1 MSLNKR
7 CALITGSIT
16 GLGFAIANAL
26 AREGANIVLHG
37 LESADQARAAAEQ
50 LANEHGTRT
59 LISHADLRDV
69 DQIER
74 MMGQIQDTFGGTDII
89 VNNAVIRHFAAI
101 ETLGRDAWDD
111 ALAVNLSSAFH
122 TARLSLGHMKRNG
135 WGRIINLSSVY
146 GSAATPNRIGY
157 ITTKTAL
164 IGMTRA
170 IAMETATSGI
180 TCNAIAP
187 GTVPTPAITERI
199 AGIAQTQ
206 GIDIAQATHD
216 YLAER
221 QPTGRFV
228 SMENVAALI
237 VFLCSDA
244 GQDMTGA
251 LIPIDG
257 GWTAA

>member
-1 MSLNKR
+1 MSLNHR

-37 LESADQARAAAEQ
+37 LESEDQARAASDRLMQA
-50 LANEHGTRT
+50 HGVRT

-74 MMGQIQDTFGGTDII
+74 LMGQIQDTFGGTDII
-89 VNNAVIRHFAAI
+89 VNNAVIRHFAPI
-101 ETLGRDAWDD
+101 EALGGKEWDD

-122 TARLSLGHMKRNG
+122 TARLALGHMKRNG

-164 IGMTRA
+164 IGLTRA
-170 IAMETATSGI
+170 IAMETATCGI

-199 AGIAQTQ
+199 EGIAQAQ
-206 GIDIAQATHD
+206 GIDVDQATHD
-216 YLAER
+216 YLAAR

-228 SMENVAALI
+228 AMENVAALI
-237 VFLCSDA
+237 VFLCSEA
-244 GQDMTGA
+244 GKDMTGA
-251 LIPIDG
+251 LLPIDG